1 MKKLP
6 LCTLKT
12 RFYLIVRIHVFQS
25 NLSHFPFISLIARF
39 APDLGPGSPN
49 RLNVN
54 IQFSHRFT
62 VHVVPKRQ
70 TASDGRIE
78 VPADQ
83 CSSIPFWN
91 TTCFHVQVMTL
102 TEEHLLFCQRY
113 RHRTLMIWILMV
125 TFWVLWCF
133 SSSKLVLSGSF
144 IAKW

>member
-39 APDLGPGSPN
+39 APDLGPGSSN

-102 TEEHLLFCQRY
+102 TEEHLWLLSALSSSNAHDLDFNGDLLG
-113 RHRTLMIWILMV
+113 TLMFL
-125 TFWVLWCF
+125 
-133 SSSKLVLSGSF
+133 
-144 IAKW
+144 

>member
-12 RFYLIVRIHVFQS
+12 RFYLIVRIRVFQS

-102 TEEHLLFCQRY
+102 TEEHLWLLSALSSSNAHDLDFNGDLLG
-113 RHRTLMIWILMV
+113 TLMFL
-125 TFWVLWCF
+125 
-133 SSSKLVLSGSF
+133 
-144 IAKW
+144 

>member
-39 APDLGPGSPN
+39 DPDLGPGSPN

-102 TEEHLLFCQRY
+102 TEEHLLLVSALSSSNAYDLDFNGD
-113 RHRTLMIWILMV
+113 LLGILM
-125 TFWVLWCF
+125 FL
-133 SSSKLVLSGSF
+133 
-144 IAKW
+144 